1 MKSSAF
7 LIVVLL
13 LFFILQIGCGTGD
26 YVERDDQQGQPQPV
40 SGAAGEVMYI
50 IPEEWERTPVSSQ
63 MRKDQI
69 TLPGIE
75 GGPAGELAVFF
86 FPGTGGS
93 VQANLDRWY
102 GQFTQP
108 DGSSTKEKAEVS
120 KKNVNGLPVT
130 IVSVNG
136 TFSAGS
142 GSMMGGP
149 AHDLPGYKLLAAI
162 VETSG
167 GPWFFKATG
176 PEKTIDY
183 WLPSFDEFVNTFKI
197 N

>member
-13 LFFILQIGCGTGD
+13 IFFILQIGCGTGD

-40 SGAAGEVMYI
+40 SGTSGEVMYI

-63 MRKDQI
+63 MRKDQMI
-69 TLPGIE
+69 LPGIE

-108 DGSSTKEKAEVS
+108 DGSSTKEKDNAS
-120 KKNVNGLPVT
+120 RCRLRR
-130 IVSVNG
+130 
-136 TFSAGS
+136 SAVCTRQGR
-142 GSMMGGP
+142 
-149 AHDLPGYKLLAAI
+149 
-162 VETSG
+162 
-167 GPWFFKATG
+167 
-176 PEKTIDY
+176 
-183 WLPSFDEFVNTFKI
+183 
-197 N
+197 